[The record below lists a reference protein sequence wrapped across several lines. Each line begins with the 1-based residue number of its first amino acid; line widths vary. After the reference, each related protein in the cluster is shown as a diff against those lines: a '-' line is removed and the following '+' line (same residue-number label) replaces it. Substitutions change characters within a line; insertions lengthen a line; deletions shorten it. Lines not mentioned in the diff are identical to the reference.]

1 MFDKFVDN
9 FAPSRHRRLTTL
21 CSTMR
26 DSTVLLERLTMKAS
40 RPRPLDRARVAVLLC
55 AAALAMSAC
64 SSAADTSSA
73 TESATPS
80 ATATESHVETHAPV
94 EAVDLAAGEQDAPV
108 EVSVSGDD
116 GVGVTFREITLEP
129 GATTGV
135 HCHYGQLVAV
145 VAEGSLTHYADIYP
159 SGVHVYETGD
169 SIIEGAG
176 YRHEGRNE
184 GDENVVLWVTYIIP
198 EGKPLAET
206 DLSHCDT

>member
-1 MFDKFVDN
+1 MN
-9 FAPSRHRRLTTL
+9 
-21 CSTMR
+21 
-26 DSTVLLERLTMKAS
+26 AS
-40 RPRPLDRARVAVLLC
+40 RPRPFARARSAAVLVAVVFTL
-55 AAALAMSAC
+55 SAC
-64 SSAADTSSA
+64 SSADDVASSTDTAS
-73 TESATPS
+73 P
-80 ATATESHVETHAPV
+80 TASHAPV

-116 GVGVTFREITLEP
+116 GVGVTFREITLAP

-145 VAEGSLTHYADIYP
+145 VSEGTLTHYADIYP
-159 SGVHVYETGD
+159 SGVHVYNTGD

-206 DLSHCDT
+206 DLSHCDA

>member
-1 MFDKFVDN
+1 
-9 FAPSRHRRLTTL
+9 
-21 CSTMR
+21 
-26 DSTVLLERLTMKAS
+26 MKAS
-40 RPRPLDRARVAVLLC
+40 RPRTLDRARTTVLLL
-55 AAALAMSAC
+55 AAILALSAC
-64 SSAADTSSA
+64 STAADAPSA
-73 TESATPS
+73 SPTASPTESP
-80 ATATESHVETHAPV
+80 APV

-116 GVGVTFREITLEP
+116 GVGVTFREITLAP
-129 GATTGV
+129 GASTGV

-145 VAEGSLTHYADIYP
+145 VSEGTLTHYADIYP
-159 SGVHVYETGD
+159 SGVHVYTTGD

-206 DLSHCDT
+206 DLSHCDA

>member
-1 MFDKFVDN
+1 
-9 FAPSRHRRLTTL
+9 
-21 CSTMR
+21 
-26 DSTVLLERLTMKAS
+26 MKTS
-40 RPRPLDRARVAVLLC
+40 QPRPLDYVRVTALLFAMTFAV
-55 AAALAMSAC
+55 SAC
-64 SSAADTSSA
+64 SSTAGATSSTA
-73 TESATPS
+73 IESPTES
-80 ATATESHVETHAPV
+80 HAPV

-116 GVGVTFREITLEP
+116 GVGVTFREITLAP
-129 GATTGV
+129 GASTGV

-145 VAEGSLTHYADIYP
+145 VSQGSLTHYADIYP

-184 GDENVVLWVTYIIP
+184 GNENVVLWVTYIIP

-206 DLSHCDT
+206 DLSHCDA

>member
-1 MFDKFVDN
+1 MI
-9 FAPSRHRRLTTL
+9 ALTS
-21 CSTMR
+21 C
-26 DSTVLLERLTMKAS
+26 AS
-40 RPRPLDRARVAVLLC
+40 QPVAGQP
-55 AAALAMSAC
+55 
-64 SSAADTSSA
+64 
-73 TESATPS
+73 TPTPTAS
-80 ATATESHVETHAPV
+80 ATATQAPV

-116 GVGVTFREITLEP
+116 GVGVTFREITLAP
-129 GATTGV
+129 GASTGE

-145 VAEGSLTHYADIYP
+145 VAEGTLTHYADIYP

-184 GDENVVLWVTYIIP
+184 GADDVVLWVTYIIP

-206 DLSHCDT
+206 DLSHCDA

>member
-1 MFDKFVDN
+1 
-9 FAPSRHRRLTTL
+9 
-21 CSTMR
+21 
-26 DSTVLLERLTMKAS
+26 MKAS
-40 RPRPLDRARVAVLLC
+40 RPSPFARARTTAVLL
-55 AAALAMSAC
+55 AVVLALSAC
-64 SSAADTSSA
+64 STTADAPAVTASESP
-73 TESATPS
+73 TES
-80 ATATESHVETHAPV
+80 HAPV

-116 GVGVTFREITLEP
+116 GVGVTFREITLAP
-129 GATTGV
+129 GASTGV

-145 VAEGSLTHYADIYP
+145 VSEGTLTHYADIYP
-159 SGVHVYETGD
+159 SGVHVYNTGD

-206 DLSHCDT
+206 DLSHCDA

>member
-1 MFDKFVDN
+1 ME
-9 FAPSRHRRLTTL
+9 ASRLR
-21 CSTMR
+21 
-26 DSTVLLERLTMKAS
+26 LLES
-40 RPRPLDRARVAVLLC
+40 ARITALLVAG
-55 AAALAMSAC
+55 ALALSAC
-64 SSAADTSSA
+64 STTADAPSASPTASP
-73 TESATPS
+73 TESR
-80 ATATESHVETHAPV
+80 APV

-116 GVGVTFREITLEP
+116 GVGVTFREITLAP
-129 GATTGV
+129 GASTGV

-145 VAEGSLTHYADIYP
+145 VSEGTLTHYADIYP
-159 SGVHVYETGD
+159 SGVHVYKTGD

-206 DLSHCDT
+206 DLSHCDA

>member
-1 MFDKFVDN
+1 
-9 FAPSRHRRLTTL
+9 
-21 CSTMR
+21 
-26 DSTVLLERLTMKAS
+26 MKAS
-40 RPRPLDRARVAVLLC
+40 RPRTLDRARTTVLLL
-55 AAALAMSAC
+55 AAILALSAC
-64 SSAADTSSA
+64 STAADAPSA
-73 TESATPS
+73 SPTASPTES
-80 ATATESHVETHAPV
+80 HAPV

-116 GVGVTFREITLEP
+116 GVGVTFREITLAP
-129 GATTGV
+129 GASTGV

-145 VAEGSLTHYADIYP
+145 VSEGTLTHYADIYP
-159 SGVHVYETGD
+159 SGVHVYKTGD

-206 DLSHCDT
+206 DLSHCDA

>member
-1 MFDKFVDN
+1 
-9 FAPSRHRRLTTL
+9 
-21 CSTMR
+21 
-26 DSTVLLERLTMKAS
+26 MKAT
-40 RPRPLDRARVAVLLC
+40 RPRPLDRVRVTVLLC
-55 AAALAMSAC
+55 AAAFAMSAC
-64 SSAADTSSA
+64 STTTDA
-73 TESATPS
+73 TSATPS
-80 ATATESHVETHAPV
+80 ATATESPAETHAPV

-108 EVSVSGDD
+108 EVSVSGDH

-184 GDENVVLWVTYIIP
+184 GDESVVLWVTYIIP

-206 DLSHCDT
+206 DLSHCDA